1 MRVHPHQ
8 GAGGAVLLHTQAT
21 VHHRGQPGAPGPVP
35 DRAQATVLFDAQTA
49 VPVSAASTVQ
59 VFVLPKFEL
68 EPLLLK
74 ILPVVFCCFEG
85 VTAELL

>member
-35 DRAQATVLFDAQTA
+35 DRAQATVLLGAQTA

-59 VFVLPKFEL
+59 VFVLPKIEL
-68 EPLLLK
+68 EYLCETTT
-74 ILPVVFCCFEG
+74 FN
-85 VTAELL
+85 